1 MYLLLQ
7 HCSIIKKAFF
17 HTNQNKEICSQSLSL
32 RYKWLRSYIFMS
44 IRSMHCE
51 LSPFWI
57 TYISY
62 VGLKI
67 VGWCWTKWSP
77 TFTAKYIYKFVL
89 PIDPIHVYP
98 ALVGVIMIVCWASL
112 RSAPTYTK
120 WSPTFTAKRIWKFFT
135 ERPNP
140 CLSRSG
146 WLNNAQLLGFA
157 ALCTCLQKPRYRPWI
172 SASSLLVFN
181 WGFAL
186 VWLIADSDETLPRT
200 TMLPNGVGVGSGRG
214 WFYGQDQ

>member
-77 TFTAKYIYKFVL
+77 TFTAKRICKFLPNGPLHIY
-89 PIDPIHVYP
+89 
-98 ALVGVIMIVCWASL
+98 
-112 RSAPTYTK
+112 
-120 WSPTFTAKRIWKFFT
+120 
-135 ERPNP
+135 
-140 CLSRSG
+140 
-146 WLNNAQLLGFA
+146 
-157 ALCTCLQKPRYRPWI
+157 
-172 SASSLLVFN
+172 
-181 WGFAL
+181 FAL
-186 VWLIADSDETLPRT
+186 VDVFMFVYRALLRAAPTCKNHATAPEWQPPACCFLPAIWHWPGSWVTPMRR
-200 TMLPNGVGVGSGRG
+200 LPNRYVTERNLVRKGGMVTFWAGSIN
-214 WFYGQDQ
+214 